1 MYREHE
7 HVAPICQAIGKMRLV
22 SFVYKGRIRTV
33 EPHACGVSGKDNDIL
48 RAYQVAGGEIDW
60 RTYTLSNMS
69 QLVVLPTTFP
79 RPRHEYRRND
89 SDMKRIHC
97 QL

>member
-7 HVAPICQAIGKMRLV
+7 HVAPICEAICGMCLV
-22 SFVYKGRIRTV
+22 SFVYKGRVRTV
-33 EPHACGVSGKDNDIL
+33 EPHACGVSSLDHDIL
-48 RAYQVAGGEIDW
+48 RGYQVDGGEIDW

-69 QLVVLPTTFP
+69 QFVMLPTTFP
-79 RPRHEYRRND
+79 RPRPGYRRND